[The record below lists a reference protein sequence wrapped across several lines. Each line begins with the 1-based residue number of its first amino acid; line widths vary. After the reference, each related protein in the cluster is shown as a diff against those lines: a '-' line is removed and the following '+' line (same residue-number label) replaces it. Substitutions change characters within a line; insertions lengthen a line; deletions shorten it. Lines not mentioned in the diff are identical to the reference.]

1 MADLLPMK
9 SFKVTP
15 EVITLPPRAI
25 QDQKG
30 IDACL
35 SCAITSAQEAR
46 SVKEP
51 VLAGAYHYRLAN
63 PSLAAGG
70 VAVKRALE
78 IVRYAGLA
86 TYHGYF
92 GGAFSGTQLVWQ
104 PAHLTQKVDPK
115 AANEAQTRRL
125 AEGLEWLGPGVYVVS
140 GGIYSAE
147 VLRWLRKGV
156 PSLLIFKPTPAYRAL
171 NGGTL
176 GKPETYRLS
185 SVDGERESLPHAV
198 CVLGY
203 LQGSNDFVIQDS
215 RGESFGAGGQWLLPS
230 RFLAPGFI
238 LQVLVW
244 NSPAKA

>member
-1 MADLLPMK
+1 MK

-15 EVITLPPRAI
+15 EVISLPPRAI
-25 QDQKG
+25 QDQNG

-78 IVRYAGLA
+78 IVRNAGLA
-86 TYHGYF
+86 SFSTYF
-92 GGAFSGTQLVWQ
+92 GKSHTGTQLVWQ
-104 PAHLTQKVDPK
+104 AEHLNKNLDDGK
-115 AANEAQTRRL
+115 ASRDALVRRV
-125 AEGLEWLGPGVYVVS
+125 AEGLEWLGPGVYIVS
-140 GGIYSAE
+140 EGIYSNE

-156 PSLLIFKPTPAYRAL
+156 PSLLIFKPTPVYRKL
-171 NGGTL
+171 SGGTL

-185 SVDGERESLPHAV
+185 SIDGERESLPHAV
-198 CVLGY
+198 CVIGY

-244 NSPAKA
+244 NSPVKA